1 MPLKAGNGDFP
12 QIMEPALLTRS
23 SCSIHI
29 AQSLAQAQKKTIRSY
44 GVFLIAT
51 FKNVSG
57 DGEVVE
63 QVISQQSAE
72 SEEIRHN
79 ALDFVIRQLQEN
91 HNRQVVSQAEGG
103 FPAAARVPEPG
114 TPRRGACNLNSIS
127 M

>member
-1 MPLKAGNGDFP
+1 M
-12 QIMEPALLTRS
+12 
-23 SCSIHI
+23 
-29 AQSLAQAQKKTIRSY
+29 
-44 GVFLIAT
+44 FLIAT